1 MKKKVYL
8 IICIFT
14 IMDLLF
20 GEIPRFIT
28 RVQERGFA
36 GVNYGL
42 VIFPILISIAA
53 FYLYRK
59 QK

>member
-20 GEIPRFIT
+20 GEIPRFII

-36 GVNYGL
+36 GVNYVL
-42 VIFPILISIAA
+42 VIFTILNI
-53 FYLYRK
+53 LVR
-59 QK
+59 

>member
-14 IMDLLF
+14 VVDFLLGKF
-20 GEIPRFIT
+20 PCFMT
-28 RVQERGFA
+28 RVQERGLA

-42 VIFPILISIAA
+42 VMFPVLISIAA

>member
-1 MKKKVYL
+1 MKKKAYL
-8 IICIFT
+8 IIFIFAVMT
-14 IMDLLF
+14 LLL
-20 GEIPRFIT
+20 ETIPRLIAGI
-28 RVQERGFA
+28 QQRGFA